1 MIEYSLT
8 NSMIGN
14 IYPIFLNNNKLIED
28 PSYYL
33 YRIISP
39 SLSPDF
45 IPYISLEKIG
55 EKTKNGSNPKEFCD
69 SPKKKTI
76 EHLDVISMCLG
87 SREDLKDKAVPF
99 LQNILWRDKP
109 VIDNAF
115 PKFPLIEM
123 ENGNNIQ
130 KALIIGLRDALR
142 WKTYKLH
149 PGNYVDILWTA
160 STYAVFRLC
169 GEKGK
174 PEVWIEP
181 VGVYRN
187 TDPGMKNPLPVDL
200 NSLGYP
206 TDKWSSEKGKL
217 SELNRGLK
225 KLEWE
230 SFNREEI
237 CVD

>member
-1 MIEYSLT
+1 MIKYNLT

-14 IYPIFLNNNKLIED
+14 IYPIFLSNNKLVED

-39 SLSPDF
+39 GLSPDL

-55 EKTKNGSNPKEFCD
+55 ERTKIGNPKEFCD
-69 SPKKKTI
+69 SQKKKVV

-87 SREDLKDKAVPF
+87 GREDLEEKAVPF
-99 LQNILWRDKP
+99 LQNLLWRDKP
-109 VIDNAF
+109 VIDNGF
-115 PKFPLIEM
+115 PGFPLIEM

-130 KALIIGLRDALR
+130 KSIIIGLRDALR
-142 WKTYKLH
+142 WKTYKLFL
-149 PGNYVDILWTA
+149 GNYVDILWTA
-160 STYAVFRLC
+160 NTYVVFKLN

-181 VGVYRN
+181 VGVYKN

-200 NSLGYP
+200 NSLDYP
-206 TDKWSSEKGKL
+206 TDRWSTEKGKL
-217 SELNRGLK
+217 SELNRALK
-225 KLEWE
+225 RLEWE
-230 SFNREEI
+230 SFNRKEI